1 MSTTPR
7 NNEGKAVPGLGRDRL
22 SATLSL
28 DAPVSSLDGVGAKR
42 AASLGNRGIHAV
54 SDLLETFPRR
64 YVDMSC
70 VVDVAASRIGQKC
83 TIVGVVHDVSS
94 RKTRQRGLSLVEVS
108 LVDRTGLIMLVFF
121 NQPWQARKLPVG
133 SRLSVSGEVALN
145 QGFKQ
150 MVNPHVVVLEDDEL
164 ATGIVL
170 PAHPASS
177 DVPRPMMARLID
189 SALSRVSG
197 CADPLPASLRARY
210 RLCSRYQALRCI
222 HEPRSMDEVAMARRR
237 LIYEELFWL
246 ELSLAS
252 RSRDRRPDAKP
263 YAQVVAGQGVSRLRF
278 LLPFSLTE
286 EQEGAIDDIFSH
298 MSSPRCMTHLLLGDV
313 GTGKTMVAVFAI
325 VAAVDGGHQALMMG
339 PTEVLVRQYGSS
351 VGSFLDQLGIK
362 WDILTA
368 TTSEE
373 DRTRIVADL
382 QSGALSVLMGT
393 HSLLSE
399 DVVPRDCSLMVID
412 EQQRFGVGQRDAII
426 AKNPDAD
433 VLSMTATP
441 IPRSLALALYG
452 DMSLSYLRNR
462 PRALQPRVTK
472 VCRFKE
478 EGVAYDAIREALAR
492 GEQAYIVCPLIGV
505 DTESLSLP
513 NDSDADQEEE
523 SVIEYAFVEGL
534 IESGDFD
541 PRGKV
546 VSAATTHARIL
557 QESVF
562 PGARVGLLHGKLS
575 SQEKAEVMSGFVDGS
590 IDVLVSTTVIE
601 VGVDVPN
608 ATVMVVEDAD
618 RFGLSQLHQLR
629 GRVGRGEKPAR
640 VFLVSR
646 SLAPQALE
654 RLSVMERV
662 DDGFELSERDL
673 GMRREGDVLGF
684 RQHGAS
690 SLKLVNVVRDAA
702 IIESAARDA
711 RAVLDGDVLSEGE
724 RMLVRREF
732 NRKEEGK

>member
-1 MSTTPR
+1 MNPHD
-7 NNEGKAVPGLGRDRL
+7 NEGKAVPGLGRDRL

-28 DAPVSSLDGVGAKR
+28 DAPVTSLDGVGSKR
-42 AASLGNRGIHAV
+42 AASLGNRGIHTV
-54 SDLLETFPRR
+54 SDLLETYPRR

-121 NQPWQARKLPVG
+121 NQPWQARKLSG
-133 SRLSVSGEVALN
+133 GCRLSVSGEVTLN

-150 MVNPHVVVLEDDEL
+150 MVNPRVVILEEDEL
-164 ATGIVL
+164 AKGIVL
-170 PAHPASS
+170 PVHPASS
-177 DVPRPMMARLID
+177 DVPRPMMARLIG
-189 SALSRVSG
+189 SALSRVAG
-197 CADPLPASLRARY
+197 CVDPLPASLRARY

-222 HEPRSMDEVAMARRR
+222 HEPRNMDEVAMARRR

-252 RSRDRRPDAKP
+252 RSRDRRPGAKP
-263 YAQVVAGQGVSRLRF
+263 YSQVVDGQGMGLLRSS
-278 LLPFSLTE
+278 LPFRLTD
-286 EQEGAIDDIFSH
+286 EQEAAVSDILSR
-298 MSSPRCMTHLLLGDV
+298 MAAPRCMSHLLLGDV
-313 GTGKTMVAVFAI
+313 GTGKTIVAVFAI

-351 VGSFLDQLGIK
+351 VGTFLDLLGIK

-373 DRTRIVADL
+373 DRRRIMDEL
-382 QSGALSVLMGT
+382 HSGGLSVLMGT

-399 DVVPRDCSLMVID
+399 DVVPYDCSLVVID
-412 EQQRFGVGQRDAII
+412 EQQRFGVGQREAIV

-462 PRALQPRVTK
+462 PCALQPRVTK

-492 GEQAYIVCPLIGV
+492 GEQAYIVCPLIGI

-513 NDSDADQEEE
+513 GDAVDDQDEGP
-523 SVIEYAFVEGL
+523 VIEYAFVEGL

-546 VSAATTHARIL
+546 VSAATTHTRIL
-557 QESVF
+557 RESVF
-562 PGARVGLLHGKLS
+562 PEARVGLLHGKLS
-575 SQEKAEVMSGFVDGS
+575 SQEKAAVMSDFVDGS

-629 GRVGRGEKPAR
+629 GRVGRGEKPAQ

-654 RLSVMERV
+654 RLSIMERV

-673 GMRREGDVLGF
+673 GLRREGDVLGF

-702 IIESAARDA
+702 IIEVAARDA
-711 RAVLDGDVLSEGE
+711 RAVLDGDILSEGE
-724 RMLVRREF
+724 RMLVRREL
-732 NRKEEGK
+732 NRKEDGR